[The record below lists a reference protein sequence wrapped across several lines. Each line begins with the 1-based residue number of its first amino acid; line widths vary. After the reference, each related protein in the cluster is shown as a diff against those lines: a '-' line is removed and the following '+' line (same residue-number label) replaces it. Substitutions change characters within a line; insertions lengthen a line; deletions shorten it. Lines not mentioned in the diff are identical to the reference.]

1 MPWNDNSI
9 KDEDEVKE
17 LRDKLRDYYGTAMTS
32 GFPMAVID
40 LGNVDKLTDEEV
52 REEIRKNRIKK
63 EYENYRCKGTG

>member
-52 REEIRKNRIKK
+52 REEIRKNRIK
-63 EYENYRCKGTG
+63 